1 MSIPDLRMRTIS
13 VHVSEADYAAFK
25 SLAAQDERPVAE
37 LIREAMS
44 RWLVEQRRNGGSLAD
59 IRPVDCGEM
68 LRPFDRSEVGEE
80 MFDR

>member
-1 MSIPDLRMRTIS
+1 
-13 VHVSEADYAAFK
+13 
-25 SLAAQDERPVAE
+25 VAE

-44 RWLVEQRRNGGSLAD
+44 RWLVDQRRSGGSLAD

>member
-1 MSIPDLRMRTIS
+1 MRTIS
-13 VHVSEADYAAFK
+13 IHVSEADYAAFK

-44 RWLVEQRRNGGSLAD
+44 LWLVGHRRNGGSLVEL
-59 IRPVDCGEM
+59 RPVDCGAP
-68 LRPFDRSEVGEE
+68 LLPFERDEVADE